1 MYTIDITKMNSVMQ
15 EKRWCAAD
23 IIALTGLRGE
33 TVRNCMKGKTSRIAL
48 DTAAKIAKSLDIPIQ
63 ELIVEV

>member
-1 MYTIDITKMNSVMQ
+1 MYTIDITKMNSIMQ
-15 EKRWCAAD
+15 EKRWRAAD
-23 IIALTGLRGE
+23 ITAITGIHHE
-33 TVRNCMKGKTSRIAL
+33 TIRKYMLGKPSRITL